1 MIWKRCND
9 FCSVFCLSCL
19 EILEIIGT
27 YRKHQFR
34 PKAYAIRPYKQNQ
47 MKTLLKFLK
56 YLLLVIVILVLGFI
70 AFNWKNDVSVEEL
83 KKKYTNAESEFVE
96 IDGMQV
102 HFRDQGFAIDTLP
115 IVLIHGTGASLHTWE
130 AWVNKLKNEHRI
142 ITLDLPAYGLTG
154 PNRTGDYSQDF
165 YVSFMDK
172 FLSKLNIKRCILGG
186 NSLGGGI
193 TWAYALEHSEKV
205 SKMILVDAGG
215 YPMVSKSVPIAFQIA
230 RMPVLGNIFKYVL
243 PRFIIEKSLQNVYVH
258 DDKIKPELIERYYD
272 MASRE
277 GNRKAFLDRMKSSLK
292 NDKYLKIKTLTMP
305 TLIIWG
311 KEDGLIPLDVAE
323 KFHVDLP
330 KDTLIIFK
338 DLGHTPMEE
347 DPMATVMA
355 VKDFLKKR

>member
-56 YLLLVIVILVLGFI
+56 YLLLVIVILVLGFV

-154 PNRTGDYSQDF
+154 PNRAGDYSQDF

-172 FLSKLNIKRCILGG
+172 FLSKLNIKGCILGG

-193 TWAYALEHSEKV
+193 TWTYALEHPEKV

-230 RMPVLGNIFKYVL
+230 RMPVLGNVFKYLL
-243 PRFIIEKSLQNVYVH
+243 PRSVIEKSLQNVYVH
-258 DDKIKPELIERYYD
+258 DERITPELIERYYD

-311 KEDGLIPLDVAE
+311 KEDGLIPLNVAE
-323 KFHVDLP
+323 KFHADLP
-330 KDTLIIFK
+330 NDTMVVFK

-347 DPMATVMA
+347 DPMNTVKT
-355 VKDFLKKR
+355 VKVFLRKQ

>member
-1 MIWKRCND
+1 
-9 FCSVFCLSCL
+9 
-19 EILEIIGT
+19 
-27 YRKHQFR
+27 
-34 PKAYAIRPYKQNQ
+34 

-56 YLLLVIVILVLGFI
+56 YLLLLMVILVLGFV

-102 HFRDQGFAIDTLP
+102 HFRDQGLATDSVP

-130 AWVNKLKNEHRI
+130 AWVSELKNEHRI

-154 PNRTGDYSQDF
+154 PNQTGDYSQEF
-165 YVSFMDK
+165 YVGFMDK

-193 TWAYALEHSEKV
+193 TWAYALEHPERV

-230 RMPVLGNIFKYVL
+230 RMPVLGNLFKYVL
-243 PRFIIEKSLQNVYVH
+243 PHSIIEKSLQNVYVH
-258 DDKIKPELIERYYD
+258 DDRITLELIERYYD

-277 GNRKAFLDRMKSSLK
+277 GNRKAFLDRMKVSIKS
-292 NDKYLKIKTLTMP
+292 DKYLKIKTLTMP

-311 KEDGLIPLDVAE
+311 EKDGLIPTDVAE
-323 KFHVDLP
+323 KFHRDLP
-330 KDTLIIFK
+330 NDTMIIFK

-347 DPMATVMA
+347 DPMITVKA
-355 VKDFLKKR
+355 VKEFLKKQ